1 MVGLVRRFVEMGYKV
16 IDVCKSLGISRSI
29 YYRKKREGGERRDKK
44 RRVRRDELEIIERI
58 KELKTTHPFWGYR
71 RIHAWLVHREGKR
84 INIKRVRRIM
94 KEQGLE
100 VKRKEYKAKRREEKG
115 SKPKAERPRQYWGID
130 MTKFFLNGVGWI
142 YLIVILDWYS
152 KKVVGW
158 NVSLRCKTV
167 DWLKAVEEAVLNEFP
182 EGSRGK
188 GLSLISDNGCQPT
201 SQSFLKVL
209 SILSINQ
216 ILTSYNNPRGNADT
230 ERFMRTIKEELLWLN
245 EFGSFEEA
253 KRVIGEWMKWYNT
266 KYVHSSLGYL
276 SPEEYERRYN
286 AQQNNIAA

>member
-1 MVGLVRRFVEMGYKV
+1 MGYKV
-16 IDVCKSLGISRSI
+16 VDVCKSLGISRSI
-29 YYRKKREGGERRDKK
+29 YYRKKVEGGESREKK
-44 RRVRRDELEIIERI
+44 RRVRRDEIEVIERI
-58 KELKTTHPFWGYR
+58 KGLKTTHPFWGYR
-71 RIHAWLVHREGKR
+71 RIHAWLVHREGIR

-94 KEQGLE
+94 KEEGLE
-100 VKRKEYKAKRREEKG
+100 VKQKEYKAKRREDKG

-130 MTKFFLNGVGWI
+130 MTKFFLNGIGWI

-167 DWLKAVEEAVLNEFP
+167 DWLKAVDDAVLNEFP
-182 EGSRGK
+182 EGIRGK

-209 SILSINQ
+209 NILSINQ

-253 KRVIGEWMKWYNT
+253 KRVIGEWMRWYNT